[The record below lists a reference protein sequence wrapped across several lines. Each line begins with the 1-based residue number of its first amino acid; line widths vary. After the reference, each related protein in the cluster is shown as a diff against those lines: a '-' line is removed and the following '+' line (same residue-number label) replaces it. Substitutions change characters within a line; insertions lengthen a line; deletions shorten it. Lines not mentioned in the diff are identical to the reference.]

1 MVALCLQQRRE
12 TPYIFMVGSGKP
24 LTEIKWH
31 SAPKYISP
39 VFCHGQNNFYLDLQY
54 KALPK
59 FTRFYHKALNFSVG
73 KSKH

>member
-24 LTEIKWH
+24 LTEIKM
-31 SAPKYISP
+31 AFRAEIYLARI
-39 VFCHGQNNFYLDLQY
+39 CYGQNNFYLDLQY